1 LAGNNA
7 SLESTER
14 DKEMTPAQKAKR
26 TKLERKYWAEYDQ
39 AIEPLNK
46 DYYSFCETLYPER
59 NAKIDAAEAK
69 MNQIIADA
77 QAEFKATKE
86 QIMDEFESHPEVLR
100 LDQVRK
106 EFSSVQIPILFAKI
120 ESIEI

>member
-1 LAGNNA
+1 MNKL
-7 SLESTER
+7 
-14 DKEMTPAQKAKR
+14 TPAQKAKR
-26 TKLERKYWAEYDQ
+26 TKLERQYWAEYDQ
-39 AIEPLNK
+39 AMEPLNK

-69 MNQIIADA
+69 MNQIIANA
-77 QAEFKATKE
+77 QAEFEATRE
-86 QIMDEFESHPEVLR
+86 QVMDEFENNPEVLR
-100 LDQVRK
+100 LDRVRK

>member
-1 LAGNNA
+1 MIKL
-7 SLESTER
+7 
-14 DKEMTPAQKAKR
+14 TPAQKAKR
-26 TKLERKYWAEYDQ
+26 TKLERQYWAEYDQ
-39 AIEPLNK
+39 AMEPLDK

-77 QAEFKATKE
+77 QAEFEATRE
-86 QIMDEFESHPEVLR
+86 QVMDEFENNPEVLR

>member
-1 LAGNNA
+1 MIKL
-7 SLESTER
+7 
-14 DKEMTPAQKAKR
+14 TPAQKAKR
-26 TKLERKYWAEYDQ
+26 TKLERQYWAEYDE
-39 AIEPLNK
+39 AMEPLDK

-77 QAEFKATKE
+77 QAEFEATRE
-86 QIMDEFESHPEVLR
+86 QVMDEFENNPEVLR

>member
-1 LAGNNA
+1 MNKL
-7 SLESTER
+7 
-14 DKEMTPAQKAKR
+14 TPAQKAKR
-26 TKLERKYWAEYDQ
+26 TKLERQYWAEYDQ
-39 AIEPLNK
+39 AMEPLDK

-77 QAEFKATKE
+77 QAEFEATRE
-86 QIMDEFESHPEVLR
+86 QVMDEFENNPEVLR